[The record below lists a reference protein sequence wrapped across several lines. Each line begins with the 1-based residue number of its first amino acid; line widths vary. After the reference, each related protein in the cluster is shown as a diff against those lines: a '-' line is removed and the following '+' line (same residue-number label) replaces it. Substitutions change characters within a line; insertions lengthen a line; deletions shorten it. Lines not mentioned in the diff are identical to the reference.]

1 MALEDEILK
10 FFGAFAD
17 SKSPKVLIVG
27 TAVNVQD
34 DTCDVEVDGE
44 AKMLDVKLNV
54 IEDTHNSKLVVYPKN
69 NSKVLVGILSS
80 LKKEAI
86 VLQTTEIEKVEL
98 VIGTVKCTISSE
110 GLKVEKGAD
119 SLKSIMADLISQIK
133 AITVPVVSV
142 GSPSGV
148 PSNSAAFTTIQ
159 NRINA
164 IIK

>member
-10 FFGAFAD
+10 FFGAFVD
-17 SKSPKVLIVG
+17 SKNPKVLIVG

-34 DTCDVEVDGE
+34 DTCDVVVDGE

-54 IEDTHNSKLVVYPKN
+54 IEDTRNSKLVVYPKN

-110 GLKVEKGAD
+110 GLKIEKGTD
-119 SLKSIMADLISQIK
+119 SLKSIMGDLMTEIQAIK
-133 AITVPVVSV
+133 VPVVSV
-142 GSPSGV
+142 GSLSGV
-148 PSNSAAFTTIQ
+148 PYNVSAFTAIE

-164 IIK
+164 ILK